1 MRTNIV
7 ATVIAGGSWIDN
19 LSGLRAAAKIFE

>member
-7 ATVIAGGSWIDN
+7 ATVIAGGSKIDN
-19 LSGLRAAAKIFE
+19 LSGLRAAAKNE